1 MNTPGEV
8 TNPILEQR
16 RLLRRAEG
24 ELVNRRI
31 AVSDQFKNSLLVAAN
46 AIQASRM
53 LDNLDIVLEHKR
65 EAGDV
70 TAFEQDLAEAREAF
84 RQVIHNYDENGIL
97 EAEGRIEQ
105 LTLSHDP
112 FYLEGEEVRKQ
123 EYFEK
128 KRLAGIRKATWA
140 SNPSSRFVSLLKG
153 DVGGV
158 KEVSEEE
165 QRSCISKCAWS
176 FAILGMIIAISF
188 LIADFWSAQVNP
200 ALSTNLF
207 RHEELTLPVVIGCVS
222 IPNIPTF
229 QDLPNE
235 QYPGTSLWG
244 LRSYTHVDSNETL
257 LYPET
262 KLITEPSLLG
272 RSDHCLTE
280 LQYMSKQAIASA
292 LNTEVHSTNRCH
304 SCLKI
309 GTRTPITLSREAAIR
324 RPSGGVTLEFSTSRL
339 LEFCFNPA
347 ESPNSILRSYL
358 RDIVK
363 AEGEKLVERGI
374 LTIVES
380 PSIDFAFDYGFDDF
394 KTAFPDSTAPRQNA
408 EASVLCNLYFFSGY
422 FFPVKPGTGTRYSYD
437 LNGGVDSWKKIGN
450 ESNFLQVK
458 QDYTVQENLNVDR
471 ESILESMRGRGTTS
485 GLLVA
490 ETSVRIYK
498 VDDPSDPPGAFKDFA
513 ASLRRNHRDVI
524 LFTKSVDNG
533 VSTYITSLQYG
544 ERKVF
549 KAVGTYRRFNISLDY
564 KTFDTESI
572 TRRPTTSTAEFLTDI
587 FEYAGLFTGIC
598 AYSVL
603 VGPARMYL
611 KRSKPNQKTRPN
623 Q

>member
-1 MNTPGEV
+1 MSAPDEIM
-8 TNPILEQR
+8 NPILEQR

-53 LDNLDIVLEHKR
+53 LENLEIVLERKR

-70 TAFEQDLAEAREAF
+70 TAFEQDLTDERVAF
-84 RQVIHNYDENGIL
+84 RQAIQTYDENGIF

-112 FYLEGEEVRKQ
+112 FYLEGEEVRKR

-128 KRLAGIRKATWA
+128 KRLAGIRRATWT
-140 SNPSSRFVSLLKG
+140 SNASSRFVSLLKG
-153 DVGGV
+153 DLGGV
-158 KEVSEEE
+158 EAVSEEE
-165 QRSCISKCAWS
+165 QRSCISKCAWG

-200 ALSTNLF
+200 ALSTNLSQ
-207 RHEELTLPVVIGCVS
+207 HEALNLPVVFGCLS

-229 QDLPNE
+229 QELPNE

-244 LRSYTHVDSNETL
+244 LRSYTHVDSKESL
-257 LYPET
+257 LYPKT
-262 KLITEPSLLG
+262 KLITEPALLG
-272 RSDHCLTE
+272 RPEHCSKT
-280 LQYMSKQAIASA
+280 LQYMSKEAITSA
-292 LNTEVHSTNRCH
+292 LNMNIDLPNRCH

-309 GTRTPITLSREAAIR
+309 GAKNPITLSREAAIR
-324 RPSGGVTLEFSTSRL
+324 RPSGGVTLEFATSRL

-347 ESPNSILRSYL
+347 ESPNSSLRNYL
-358 RDIVK
+358 RGIVK
-363 AEGEKLVERGI
+363 AEGQSLVDRGI
-374 LTIVES
+374 LTIIDS
-380 PSIDFAFDYGFDDF
+380 PSIGFAFDFGFDDF
-394 KTAFPDSTAPRQNA
+394 KAAFPDSTAPRQNA
-408 EASVLCNLYFFSGY
+408 EASVLCNIYFFSGY
-422 FFPVKPGTGTRYSYD
+422 FFPAKPGTETRYSYD
-437 LNGGVDSWKKIGN
+437 LYGGVESWKKVGN
-450 ESNFLQVK
+450 HSNFLQVK
-458 QDYTVQENLNVDR
+458 QDFTIQENLDVDR
-471 ESILESMRGRGTTS
+471 EAILESMRGRDTT
-485 GLLVA
+485 GGFLVA
-490 ETSVRIYK
+490 ETSVHIYK
-498 VDDPSDPPGAFKDFA
+498 VDDPSDPPGAYKDFA
-513 ASLRRNHRDVI
+513 ASLRRNHRDVL
-524 LFTKSVDNG
+524 LFTKSIDNG
-533 VSTYITSLQYG
+533 VSTYTTTLQYG

-549 KAVGTYRRFNISLDY
+549 KAVGSYRRFNISLDY
-564 KTFDTESI
+564 KTFETEAI

-611 KRSKPNQKTRPN
+611 KRSKPNQKASSN
-623 Q
+623 